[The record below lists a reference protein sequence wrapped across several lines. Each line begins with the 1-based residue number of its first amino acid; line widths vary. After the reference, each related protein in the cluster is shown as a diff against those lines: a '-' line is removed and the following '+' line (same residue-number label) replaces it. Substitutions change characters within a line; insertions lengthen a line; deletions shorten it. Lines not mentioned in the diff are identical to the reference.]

1 LGARA
6 DGGAAVRLP
15 RWIRSHRVRYWIDEC
30 RMVEFELLRVR
41 NHAAK
46 LEAELCW
53 EKREHEKT
61 AARLCV
67 LQAKEDAR
75 AKAREERGR

>member
-1 LGARA
+1 
-6 DGGAAVRLP
+6 
-15 RWIRSHRVRYWIDEC
+15 
-30 RMVEFELLRVR
+30 MVEFELLRVR